1 MAENEIIYTDEFQ
14 TEFEKANRLFNKITH
29 LETTPE
35 LLREMA
41 QKCIKLAEMIE
52 KGDE

>member
-1 MAENEIIYTDEFQ
+1 MADNGIIYTDEFQ
-14 TEFEKANRLFNKITH
+14 TEFEITNRLFNKITH